1 MVVAFHNWGLNRDFE
16 LYYGRY
22 SHFKFFASK
31 VCNFLQN
38 PNSIFEVITSKMH
51 FIGKLM
57 VIVLKNTSKGQSHYF
72 HRGRDMSVS

>member
-51 FIGKLM
+51 FIGKLDGPS
-57 VIVLKNTSKGQSHYF
+57 IEEYIKGTKSLF
-72 HRGRDMSVS
+72 S